1 MRDFDKCYLISSR
14 YLPFSGIDSGGGGGN
29 TRGMPL
35 IPDGRRTGAGG
46 RLVLEEG
53 ERERERRDL
62 MPLRYKSRWTER
74 DTAEFTRHHVSGKDT
89 AVLMPSVRRLSI
101 LPSPAHAQM
110 IIGDELRSEV
120 KRDGGLAIPISLILD
135 RWMDRDRMGDSCSC
149 PACWWLD
156 GEGEGGG
163 EPALLACSPFPIQK
177 RRTDGRQ
184 RQKKEE
190 NRQ

>member
-1 MRDFDKCYLISSR
+1 
-14 YLPFSGIDSGGGGGN
+14 
-29 TRGMPL
+29 
-35 IPDGRRTGAGG
+35 
-46 RLVLEEG
+46 
-53 ERERERRDL
+53 

-149 PACWWLD
+149 PACWWWD
-156 GEGEGGG
+156 GEGEAGWRG
-163 EPALLACSPFPIQK
+163 ARTSCMLSFPDPKTEDGWTAAAEKK
-177 RRTDGRQ
+177 RRIDNDSDVLRAFRLSPPPTPRPCPSPYSLPAHAA
-184 RQKKEE
+184 RH
-190 NRQ
+190 

>member
-1 MRDFDKCYLISSR
+1 MD
-14 YLPFSGIDSGGGGGN
+14 
-29 TRGMPL
+29 
-35 IPDGRRTGAGG
+35 G

-53 ERERERRDL
+53 ERERGERRDL

-149 PACWWLD
+149 PACWWWD
-156 GEGEGGG
+156 GEGEAGS
-163 EPALLACSPFPIQK
+163 PHFLHALLSRSK
-177 RRTDGRQ
+177 NGGRMDGSGR
-184 RQKKEE
+184 KKEE

>member
-1 MRDFDKCYLISSR
+1 
-14 YLPFSGIDSGGGGGN
+14 
-29 TRGMPL
+29 
-35 IPDGRRTGAGG
+35 
-46 RLVLEEG
+46 
-53 ERERERRDL
+53 

-149 PACWWLD
+149 PACWWWD

-184 RQKKEE
+184 RQKKERRID
-190 NRQ
+190 NDSDVLRAFRLSPPPTPRPCPSPYSLPAHAARH

>member
-1 MRDFDKCYLISSR
+1 
-14 YLPFSGIDSGGGGGN
+14 
-29 TRGMPL
+29 
-35 IPDGRRTGAGG
+35 
-46 RLVLEEG
+46 
-53 ERERERRDL
+53 

-177 RRTDGRQ
+177 WRTDGRTAAAE
-184 RQKKEE
+184 KKRRID
-190 NRQ
+190 NDSDVLRAFRLSPPPTPRPCPSPYSLPAHAARH